1 MMPTARLHWSSFIID
16 LDSYQTEPL
25 PMFDVN
31 FYDMNL
37 SGTDTVAEG
46 MLFRIDAEIVGFNS
60 DGCYIILE
68 PVSMTLR

>member
-1 MMPTARLHWSSFIID
+1 MI
-16 LDSYQTEPL
+16 
-25 PMFDVN
+25 DVN